1 MAGQFDFQGE
11 KVVRILEIAESYI
24 RKGWCRGHFAVDEKG
39 LATDPLGPRA
49 VAWDLI
55 GAVWRA
61 VHETE
66 ASFEIL
72 DAVIDRLL
80 EATGHQR
87 LVEWN
92 DKQESVED
100 ILKVLGRAKVG
111 GPVAQR

>member
-1 MAGQFDFQGE
+1 ME
-11 KVVRILEIAESYI
+11 VAESYI
-24 RKGWCRGHFAVDEKG
+24 RRGWCKGHFAVDEKG

-49 VAWDLI
+49 VAWDLM
-55 GAVWRA
+55 GAIWRA

-66 ASFEIL
+66 ASFGVL
-72 DAVIDRLL
+72 DETIDRLL
-80 EATGHQR
+80 RAVGHQK

-100 ILKVLGRAKVG
+100 VLKVLEKAKFD